1 MDHGKINKR
10 KLVASLLTVC
20 FLAHQTMALNV
31 MASTITGVQNNNGVF
46 NITPGAV
53 NGTTGFRQYKDF
65 NLSEGDIANLIFKY
79 GAKNLERFVNLVDN
93 QININGIVN
102 SMRDGNFYNGQAVF
116 VSPNGMVVG
125 ASGVLNVGS
134 LAVYTPN
141 SDDFKNYKKHYL
153 TQDLAMVKEGT
164 SNVTINGKVISR
176 GDVEVLAKTA
186 TIGANAGIIS
196 GVKGNT
202 DVFNSAAQANALFS
216 QLVNTEATSGN
227 QFAAENGNIV
237 IKTSNGIEVNGAVK
251 NMANS
256 GNVELTN
263 GSAGGIKIASAAKV
277 QNAGDN
283 TILTN
288 AGSQGIKVN
297 GKVTGNNIKVKNS
310 NSDVVIGDASV
321 NNNLDARNNININ
334 LENGNLLNAGY
345 DKTLLKA
352 GNNLNI
358 DVKNG
363 KIGTFHNDGVGP
375 DARDLTKSV
384 NINVQGKVNAT
395 TTDTKNSGN
404 NLSINMA
411 SKDSNMNVDSII
423 ADGQVAL
430 LADSSTKG
438 QTPYSILNASS
449 DSSKANVQGTGVSL
463 IASGNIGDKN
473 NKLTF
478 NQTDADN
485 YEFNALAIND
495 INVKGHSDAY
505 SETNVNTM
513 IAKNGS
519 INAEFAGNVNVK
531 ETTAAKDLNITT
543 RGAELNIENLGSVP
557 NTPVDYYG
565 PNSNVKPKNVELKA
579 LDINKN
585 TRVDKNW
592 ADSIVKVENGSLQ
605 DGGEMTI
612 TADNIYA
619 DGVYISLGKDNYGT
633 RVADDSTNEIE
644 GED

>member
-1 MDHGKINKR
+1 M
-10 KLVASLLTVC
+10 
-20 FLAHQTMALNV
+20 
-31 MASTITGVQNNNGVF
+31 
-46 NITPGAV
+46 
-53 NGTTGFRQYKDF
+53 
-65 NLSEGDIANLIFKY
+65 
-79 GAKNLERFVNLVDN
+79 
-93 QININGIVN
+93 
-102 SMRDGNFYNGQAVF
+102 
-116 VSPNGMVVG
+116 
-125 ASGVLNVGS
+125 
-134 LAVYTPN
+134 
-141 SDDFKNYKKHYL
+141 
-153 TQDLAMVKEGT
+153 
-164 SNVTINGKVISR
+164 
-176 GDVEVLAKTA
+176 
-186 TIGANAGIIS
+186 
-196 GVKGNT
+196 
-202 DVFNSAAQANALFS
+202 
-216 QLVNTEATSGN
+216 VNTEATSGN

-237 IKTSNGIEVNGAVK
+237 IKTSNGIEVNGTVK
-251 NMANS
+251 NMANN
-256 GNVELTN
+256 GNIELTN
-263 GSAGGIKIASAAKV
+263 GANGGIKIASAAKV
-277 QNAGDN
+277 QNAGND

-288 AGSQGIKVN
+288 AGSQGINVK
-297 GKVTGNNIKVKNS
+297 GKVTGSNIKVTNS
-310 NSDVVIGDASV
+310 NSNVVIGDASV
-321 NNNLDARNNININ
+321 NNNLDARNDIAIN
-334 LENGNLLNAGY
+334 LENGSLLNAGY

-358 DVKNG
+358 DVENG
-363 KIGTFHNDGVGP
+363 KIGTFHNDGIGP
-375 DARDLTKSV
+375 DARDLSKSV
-384 NINVQGKVNAT
+384 NINVQGKVNAK
-395 TTDTKNSGN
+395 TTDTNNSGN

-463 IASGNIGDKN
+463 IASGSIGAKN

-495 INVKGHSDAY
+495 INVKGHDDAH
-505 SETNVNTM
+505 SETNVGSM

-531 ETTAAKDLNITT
+531 ETTAAKELNITT
-543 RGAELNIENLGSVP
+543 RGAELNIEHLGSVP

-565 PNSNVKPKNVELKA
+565 PNNNVKPKNVELKA

-592 ADSIVKVENGSLQ
+592 ADSIVKVENGRLQ

-619 DGVYISLGKDNYGT
+619 DGVYVSLGKESSKT
-633 RVADDSTNEIE
+633 
-644 GED
+644 

>member
-20 FLAHQTMALNV
+20 FLAHQTMTLNV
-31 MASTITGVQNNNGVF
+31 MASTITGVTGNNGVYDI
-46 NITPGAV
+46 NPSAI
-53 NGTTGFRQYKDF
+53 NGSTGFRQYKDF
-65 NLSEGDIANLIFKY
+65 NLSEGDIANLIYKY
-79 GAKNLERFVNLVDN
+79 GERNVEKFVNLVDN

-102 SMRDGNFYNGQAVF
+102 TMRDGNFYNGQAVF

-153 TQDLAMVKEGT
+153 TQDISMVKDGT

-186 TIGANAGIIS
+186 SIGANAGIMS
-196 GVKGNT
+196 GVKGNS

-227 QFAAENGNIV
+227 TFAAENGNIV
-237 IKTSNGIEVNGAVK
+237 IKTSNGIEVNGTVK
-251 NMANS
+251 NMANN
-256 GNVELTN
+256 GNIELTN
-263 GSAGGIKIASAAKV
+263 GANGGIKIASAAKI
-277 QNAGDN
+277 QNAGDD

-288 AGSQGIKVN
+288 TGSQGINVK
-297 GKVTGNNIKVKNS
+297 GKVTGNNIKVTNS
-310 NSDVVIGDASV
+310 NSDVVIGDAST
-321 NNNLDARNNININ
+321 NNNLDARNDISLN
-334 LENGNLLNAGY
+334 LENGDLLNAGY

-352 GNNLNI
+352 GNDLTIN
-358 DVKNG
+358 VENG
-363 KIGTFHNDGVGP
+363 KIGVFHNDGVGP

-384 NINVQGKVNAT
+384 NINVQGKVNAK
-395 TTDTKNSGN
+395 TTDTNNSGN

-438 QTPYSILNASS
+438 QNPYSILNASS
-449 DSSKANVQGTGVSL
+449 DPTKANVQGKGISL
-463 IASGNIGDKN
+463 IASGNIGEKD

-495 INVKGHSDAY
+495 INIKGLDDAHSQ
-505 SETNVNTM
+505 TNVNTM
-513 IAKNGS
+513 IARNGS
-519 INAEFAGNVNVK
+519 INAEFAGNVNIN

-543 RGAELNIENLGSVP
+543 RGAELNIKNLGSVP

-565 PNSNVKPKNVELKA
+565 PNGTIKPQNVELKA

-592 ADSIVKVENGSLQ
+592 ADSIVKVENGRLQ

-619 DGVYISLGKDNYGT
+619 DGVYVQTLLKVKI
-633 RVADDSTNEIE
+633 
-644 GED
+644 